1 MPPVARHVFVCTNR
15 RPDGG
20 RPACGGRGGVE
31 LAAAL
36 RHEVASRPDLWG
48 RVAVTACD
56 CLGPCFDG
64 PNLVIYPEGVWYAG
78 VSAGDAREIADEHL
92 VGGRVVDRL
101 RYEWPDDD
109 D

>member
-1 MPPVARHVFVCTNR
+1 M
-15 RPDGG
+15 
-20 RPACGGRGGVE
+20 E

-36 RHEVASRPDLWG
+36 RHEVASRPELWG

-78 VSAGDAREIADEHL
+78 VSAGDAREITEEHL